1 LQLYVRTHW
10 AGVMHKLGV
19 QLIPYAR
26 LYGADGDTVYFH
38 HNASGEAIIC
48 EGVDTLVIAQG
59 HKQNTAL
66 EEAIRELGIETHL
79 IGDCLSPRS
88 AEEAVYE
95 GLIAAR
101 EV

>member
-1 LQLYVRTHW
+1 MSACQCDKKRS
-10 AGVMHKLGV
+10 
-19 QLIPYAR
+19 R
-26 LYGADGDTVYFH
+26 LTRPT
-38 HNASGEAIIC
+38 SPGEISLSSHTNIDISTSSIFSA
-48 EGVDTLVIAQG
+48 VDTLVIVQG

-66 EEAIRELGIETHL
+66 EEAIRDLGIETHL

>member
-1 LQLYVRTHW
+1 MAEKLALEGCSVR
-10 AGVMHKLGV
+10 LC
-19 QLIPYAR
+19 IE
-26 LYGADGDTVYFH
+26 
-38 HNASGEAIIC
+38 GE
-48 EGVDTLVIAQG
+48 TLVIVQG

-66 EEAIRELGIETHL
+66 EEAIRDLGIEIHL

-101 EV
+101 KV